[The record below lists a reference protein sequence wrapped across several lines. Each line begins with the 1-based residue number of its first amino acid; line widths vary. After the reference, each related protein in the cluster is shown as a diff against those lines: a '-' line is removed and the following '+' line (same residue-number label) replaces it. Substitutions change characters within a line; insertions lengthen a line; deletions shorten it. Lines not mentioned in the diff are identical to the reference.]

1 MGWGK
6 NNTRMIDRAQN
17 VGEIECQAKGFIL
30 YSSNNGDPEKS
41 LEKENDTFRLLQS
54 ILFRK
59 ITRGV
64 MKGID

>member
-30 YSSNNGDPEKS
+30 YYGDPEKS

>member
-6 NNTRMIDRAQN
+6 NHTMMIDRAQN

-59 ITRGV
+59 ITRRV
-64 MKGID
+64 MNGIG